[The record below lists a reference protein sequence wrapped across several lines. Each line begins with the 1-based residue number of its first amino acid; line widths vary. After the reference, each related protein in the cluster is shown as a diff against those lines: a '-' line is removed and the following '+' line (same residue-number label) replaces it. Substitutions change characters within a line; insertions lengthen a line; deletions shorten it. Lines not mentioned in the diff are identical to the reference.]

1 MNRTEKSKVTSVP
14 TALERFIVFSC
25 YLILVT
31 FVLYN
36 EYCSGWSMV
45 VRAVVINP
53 TMIPFKIKPI
63 KNQIIDIVRANLE
76 RGDKSP

>member
-1 MNRTEKSKVTSVP
+1 
-14 TALERFIVFSC
+14 
-25 YLILVT
+25 
-31 FVLYN
+31 
-36 EYCSGWSMV
+36 MV